1 MEEGMVESMD
11 SPAMD
16 SPSEASI
23 LPFLLLVAVLVAGY
37 WMWSSR
43 GDGSGVTGA
52 AAPLPNAEEL
62 RRKRLEA
69 LQASID
75 ASKAS
80 ESADGDG
87 LRQRS
92 VKVEG
97 AEVTRSCQVKDASP
111 EPKATPKQ
119 PEKQSEKQPEKQ
131 SEQPKPEPK
140 PVHVQPQS
148 PPVSKKSPE
157 VDAVK
162 LESTFSL
169 RARATLKGSSH
180 VRTLEVQAD
189 ATVEEVQCEVLKAFP
204 EAAGS
209 KARIFFNGKELK
221 TPSDKLSS
229 LGLSSN
235 VCLQVMFATQ
245 LKQEVEEAK
254 PKEDVTD
261 VKNSEGTEG
270 HVPPEDEPLSVRIQ
284 STVKG
289 HTKAFVLEE
298 LTTCSTVLDLEAYCL
313 GTFAPGD
320 GLRPRLFFMGKE
332 LKEGNAYLGNVGLKP
347 KAMAT
352 VQVMFAAGEPR
363 VAAKTSISEAPVP
376 LAEASAAAG
385 GNPSPPVQEGT
396 NEAVLAAA
404 AAAGCNVSALVGGD
418 AVEQVPEDGI
428 SPAEAWR
435 AMAGL
440 EEQLSRETDMSE
452 EPSARQASMMLRQL
466 LMTATHD
473 SNPGLMQ
480 MAQSAVPDLKKIWS
494 FEPTREHLK
503 GLLAMKAQ

>member
-1 MEEGMVESMD
+1 MEEGMVDSME

-16 SPSEASI
+16 SPAEASI

-43 GDGSGVTGA
+43 GDGSGVSGG

-62 RRKRLEA
+62 RRKRVEA

-119 PEKQSEKQPEKQ
+119 PEKQPEKQSEKQPEK
-131 SEQPKPEPK
+131 PKPESK
-140 PVHVQPQS
+140 PVQPQS

-157 VDAVK
+157 VVK
-162 LESTFSL
+162 SESTFSL

-180 VRTLEVQAD
+180 VRTLEVQAG
-189 ATVEEVQCEVLKAFP
+189 ATVEEVQCEVLKTFP

-270 HVPPEDEPLSVRIQ
+270 HVPPKDEPLSVRIQ

-363 VAAKTSISEAPVP
+363 VAARTSISEAPVP

>member
-1 MEEGMVESMD
+1 MVESMD

-16 SPSEASI
+16 SSAEVSI

-43 GDGSGVTGA
+43 AGDGGVSGG

-92 VKVEG
+92 VKEG

-119 PEKQSEKQPEKQ
+119 PEKPKHEPKP
-131 SEQPKPEPK
+131 EQPKPEPK
-140 PVHVQPQS
+140 PVQPQS

-157 VDAVK
+157 AEAVK
-162 LESTFSL
+162 LESNESTFSL

-180 VRTLEVQAD
+180 VRTLQLQAD
-189 ATVEEVQCEVLKAFP
+189 ATVEKVQCEVLKAFP

-221 TPSDKLSS
+221 TPSDKLNS

-261 VKNSEGTEG
+261 VKNSEGREG

-298 LTTCSTVLDLEAYCL
+298 LTTCSTVLDLEAFCL

-363 VAAKTSISEAPVP
+363 AAAKTSISEAPAP

-418 AVEQVPEDGI
+418 AAEQVPEDGI